1 MFMAELPSKAAPS
14 DLLRSELEGIGWAVV
29 RERDDLTWE
38 QATALARSILHEYT
52 RHYAP
57 QVAALIDAGDFNAAA
72 AAFMAN
78 LHTPTDPQS

>member
-1 MFMAELPSKAAPS
+1 MADPSPKTTPS
-14 DLLRSELEGIGWAVV
+14 ELLRSELERIGWSLE
-29 RERDDLTWE
+29 RSRDDLEWE

-57 QVAALIDAGDFNAAA
+57 KVAVLIEAGDFNAAA

-78 LHTPTDPQS
+78 LHPPR

>member
-1 MFMAELPSKAAPS
+1 MVEPVPKTTPS
-14 DLLRSELEGIGWAVV
+14 DLLRSELERIGWSV
-29 RERDDLTWE
+29 ERAQDDLTWD
-38 QATALARSILHEYT
+38 QATSLARSILHEYT

-78 LHTPTDPQS
+78 LHTSG

>member
-1 MFMAELPSKAAPS
+1 MVEPVPKTTPS
-14 DLLRSELEGIGWAVV
+14 DLLLSELERIGWRV
-29 RERDDLTWE
+29 ERAQANLRWD
-38 QATALARSILHEYT
+38 QATALARSILLEYT

-78 LHTPTDPQS
+78 LHTGTS

>member
-1 MFMAELPSKAAPS
+1 MAEVVSKRTPS
-14 DLLRSELEGIGWAVV
+14 DLLRSELERIGWTVA
-29 RERDDLTWE
+29 RADDDLGWD

-57 QVAALIDAGDFNAAA
+57 RVAALIDAGDFNAAA

-78 LHTPTDPQS
+78 LHTSTP